1 MFVFS
6 LLKKNTIK
14 IAIPLVLPSVDGVLP
29 TLSASNTLTLSNA
42 PVIALTILAG
52 PASLLAAALAEGN
65 TKTRVVSAVIAGLIA
80 LVAVTLAAL
89 IGTRLAS
96 VLNLKILRVFAA
108 LTLISIALG
117 IAGLPV
123 PEKLPL
129 AILTLGLLISIF

>member
-14 IAIPLVLPSVDGVLP
+14 IAIPLILPSVDGVLP
-29 TLSASNTLTLSNA
+29 TLFASNALTLSNA
-42 PVIALTILAG
+42 PVIGLTILAG
-52 PASLLAAALAEGN
+52 PASLLAAAFAEGDA
-65 TKTRVVSAVIAGLIA
+65 KTRVASAIIAGLIA

-89 IGTRLAS
+89 IGTRLAG

-129 AILTLGLLISIF
+129 AILALGLLIFIF